1 VWNFCNSMW
10 ARFAGCRFN
19 ALVLRRGLVD
29 LPGISVGREMVATAA
44 RCPRAK
50 TGCRCGWL
58 AGLCLAAAA
67 CLAPAAAPAQNLTYS
82 EVKLGI
88 LAHDVHFLG
97 GKEHGVDINPE
108 IILQSPFSDA
118 WAASLPWYLY
128 WMAQPRPTVG
138 GEINTSGFTDQAYLG
153 ATWTWQLASNLLR
166 PGDGIALS
174 YFFGPSF
181 NDGDIIGRAANR
193 KSLGSHV
200 LFREAL
206 ELGYRITP
214 VYQIS
219 AFVDHVS
226 NGGLAKQNQSIN
238 DVGVRFGVQ
247 F

>member
-1 VWNFCNSMW
+1 MD
-10 ARFAGCRFN
+10 A
-19 ALVLRRGLVD
+19 
-29 LPGISVGREMVATAA
+29 PAA
-44 RCPRAK
+44 RCPRPK
-50 TGCRCGWL
+50 TGRRRGWL
-58 AGLCLAAAA
+58 AGLCLAGAAG
-67 CLAPAAAPAQNLTYS
+67 LAPAAAPAQNLTYS

-128 WMAQPRPTVG
+128 WMAQPRPTLG
-138 GEINTSGFTDQAYLG
+138 GEINTSGFTDQAYFG

-166 PGDGIALS
+166 PDDGIALS

-181 NDGDIIGRAANR
+181 NDGDIIGRAPNR

-206 ELGYRITP
+206 ELGYRINP

-219 AFVDHVS
+219 GFVDHVS

-238 DVGVRFGVQ
+238 DVGVRFGVR